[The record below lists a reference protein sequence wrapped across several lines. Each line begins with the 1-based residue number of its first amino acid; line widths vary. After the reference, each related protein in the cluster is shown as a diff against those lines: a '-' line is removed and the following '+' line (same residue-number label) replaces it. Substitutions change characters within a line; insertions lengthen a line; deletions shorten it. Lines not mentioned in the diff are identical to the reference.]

1 MKLTIDVVQK
11 KHHMPEKTLQAR
23 MESAFFIF
31 FIMNSLFFA
40 LDFVNKNL
48 IDNWYKEKK
57 DRWKIVKVDR
67 QIFEL

>member
-1 MKLTIDVVQK
+1 MKLTIDVVHK
-11 KHHMPEKTLQAR
+11 KHHMPEKTLQAH
-23 MESAFFIF
+23 MESAFLFF

-57 DRWKIVKVDR
+57 DR
-67 QIFEL
+67 